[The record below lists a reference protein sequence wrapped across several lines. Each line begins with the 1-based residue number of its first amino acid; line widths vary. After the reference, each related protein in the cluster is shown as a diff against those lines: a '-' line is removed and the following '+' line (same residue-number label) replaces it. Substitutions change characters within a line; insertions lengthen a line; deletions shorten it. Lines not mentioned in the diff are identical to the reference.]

1 MPPLDL
7 TDQQERMA
15 QMIMR
20 VGRKR
25 GIPRNRLRELAYAS
39 FKEAGLNPNAENPS
53 SGAAGL
59 FQLLSPHYRERA
71 EGLGG
76 LFNPRANLL
85 SILPDYLNYWK
96 KYPRA
101 PAGQAARDVERSGEG
116 SDWYAPTQEFI
127 SALGGLPKNPPRVTN
142 SQVDIDPGGMPNIDR
157 RGLTS
162 ALMAMVQGTQ
172 QTGMVDTSGII
183 DAWRDMHAEQQQR
196 LAELQDTAGVPM
208 TQGVS
213 APGGSFSG
221 ILNSP
226 LPTSSEFATVDAEG
240 APGPGGKRYH
250 AALDWFADPGS
261 AVQSPIT
268 GTIVEVR
275 PSEATSG
282 QIYGGVV
289 KVQGPKGRV
298 WVFRHVDPKNFKVGQ
313 KVRRGQ
319 TIAGVTDWDDGSD
332 HVHIELWKSL
342 GGGYN
347 VSNMIDPLSVLS

>member
-1 MPPLDL
+1 MPPRLDPR
-7 TDQQERMA
+7 QQRIA
-15 QMIMR
+15 NMIMR

-25 GIPRNRLRELAYAS
+25 GVPQNRLAELVFAS
-39 FKEAGLNPNAENPS
+39 YKESGLRPGAVNDS

-76 LFNPRANLL
+76 LHNPKANLL
-85 SILPDYLNYWK
+85 AILPDYLDYWK

-101 PAGQAARDVERSGEG
+101 PSGQAARDVERSGMG
-116 SDWYAPTQEFI
+116 SDWYAPDRGFI
-127 SALGGLPKNPPRVTN
+127 SSLGSLPQSEPSRITN
-142 SQVDIDPGGMPNIDR
+142 TSMDIDPGATPQLDR
-157 RGLTS
+157 SGFTS
-162 ALMAMVQGTQ
+162 ALMAMAQNTAM
-172 QTGMVDTSGII
+172 TGQVDTSGILS
-183 DAWRDMHAEQQQR
+183 AWRDMHAEQEQR
-196 LAELQDTAGVPM
+196 LAELQDTSGVPA
-208 TQGVS
+208 TGGQA
-213 APGGSFSG
+213 APGGTFEG

-226 LPTSSEFATVDAEG
+226 LPSSSEFATVDAEG

-261 AVQSPIT
+261 AVNSPID

-275 PSEATSG
+275 QSQGNSG
-282 QIYGGVV
+282 QIFGGVV

-313 KVRRGQ
+313 RVRRGQ
-319 TIAGVTDWDDGSD
+319 TIAGVTDWDSGSD
-332 HVHIELWKSL
+332 HVHLELWKSL